1 MKEKLLSICILFIG
15 WQITAQITKVET
27 YQIGTQIDYYIGD
40 CGNDI
45 PEAQGKLSF
54 CDRAGNLAVVEE
66 SLGLNGRGTLAL
78 LPNYYNDSEVYV
90 TRNGIS
96 IYHQDGSWENIP
108 NVAFAN
114 PELSSW
120 NNDATATGGVLLPDG
135 KLLIYANQAGQF
147 IQIYDL
153 ITKELTLS
161 VSTSSTGNGFPAI
174 RNITYDP
181 QTDKTYTFMIS
192 GGNRYLYEYV
202 NNSFVL
208 LNDSSALFEVFP
220 STNVVTTGINDGV
233 LYSGS
238 SFGLFTIDLSNPG
251 QITKYDATDTG
262 ILPFN
267 KVNDFV
273 IAEDGMIWMA
283 QQASDNNAGGVTKF
297 DIDNSTFE
305 SYTREN
311 PGNAVVAILPTS
323 IALNPNGLVH
333 VSISN
338 YGAVADLDFTN
349 NTPTW
354 TFLEFDDFENFGVP
368 ITRIPSDVYVVD
380 GVTYYITND
389 FSSGN
394 TDNYEVAI
402 RDGDI
407 WTGRNDDDP
416 SNISFWMI
424 ERFREAHP
432 TSSGGSIWSNDFD
445 DIIVSIDENDV
456 FSSNRNF
463 TPSARQGAIDNDD
476 RFVSLLGIPGQG
488 SDIRK
493 VYEPV
498 SYEYPSENNGGD
510 RFVTQ
515 YNDQIWVFNQTAG
528 TIEIYIQDNLVQTYD
543 LDPTVS
549 LTSYFRG
556 AVDSNG
562 IFWALKS
569 SFPSASLLRFDRSTE
584 SLTEIAL
591 TSEFGPTR
599 GIEVAPDGGIWLL
612 SSTDAIFYKDNLEY
626 AFPND
631 LLDFGTIQD
640 GQVDVNGKIHLITVG
655 GIGGDLHT
663 IENPTATDPVIASI
677 NLVNNANESLLP
689 TENTSTT
696 DDIIIDTDGDYWIN
710 SSRGFYKIIDDDVT
724 PPYRTNGITKG
735 IISGRLYGDL
745 NTNGMYDEGEAISGV
760 SITLV
765 VNGQVQNTVSDGD
778 GIYRIFAQEENTS
791 HSIVVNTL
799 DDDYFLLDRIQE
811 IAVTTLD
818 ENYDNNDF
826 IIDVKDYNSI
836 YIKQG
841 QRAGLWGFNR
851 EFFENTFTLAV
862 TNMSTT
868 KTFNELASTFL
879 FENKNGG
886 ELPEILDV
894 KFTKLD
900 PNGAIQLHSK
910 ISINPRNGSWKV
922 QGISPDLYVQTE
934 DNSIP
939 FTVTEESGKRRVI
952 FTIPAIEPRDTW
964 VIEIETDLFDPE
976 QTGTGVVMT
985 TESVSSPDFEN
996 TDGPPPGGDTFILYP
1011 EEDRDFDDVPLF
1023 EDDPNNPYV
1032 DPFDPENGIY
1042 TDPKDVYAPPP
1053 YESNIFS
1060 AYDPNDKLV
1069 DGGNTLEINETD
1081 INRKWLTYTIRFENT
1096 GNFSAKDIYI
1106 LDELE
1111 ENILP
1116 DSFTLLETSN
1126 DVEIDF
1132 LPSGENVN
1140 RLLRF
1145 SFNDIFLPF
1154 DDENNDGWVKFR
1166 VRVKEDIAENT
1177 IVSNTAEIYFDQN
1190 PAIITNTIQNL
1201 FKTPEEPAD
1210 TEAPN
1215 VVCKNST
1222 VFLDQNGE
1230 TTIQASDV
1238 DDGST
1243 DNVDIVTLEIDVTSF
1258 DCTNLGENT
1267 VILTATDTAGNTSS
1281 CTAIVTVED
1290 EFPPQM
1296 ECVGSLD
1303 ISLNSNGIAT
1313 ITVDDIDN
1321 GTTDNCGV
1329 SALDIDITTFDC
1341 NSIGEN
1347 IVTLSATDTAGF
1359 TTTCTTI
1366 VTVIDNVLPTA
1377 ICQNITVQL
1386 DDQGQG
1392 SVSVDQINNGSTDN
1406 CGDIGLDLSQFSFNC
1421 DDIGMNTVTLFVT
1434 DSAGNQ
1440 NTCEAIVTVV
1450 DETPPNIIC
1459 SDITIALNEDGI
1471 ATIVPSDIDQND
1483 STDNCG
1489 ILESSLSATMFTCDE
1504 VGDNTIL
1511 FTVTDMSGNTSTCD
1525 VIVTVIDDVLPF
1537 FDENTLPQDQ
1547 TVTTSD
1553 VSEYEVE
1560 DFTLEVLF
1568 ADNCD
1573 VMISQDPVSGA
1584 VLTPGVYDFTI
1595 TIVDASGNETA
1606 HLFEVTVDEALSID
1620 ENVSKPLTAFPNP
1633 VIDMLTI
1640 ESDDNV
1646 KNLKLYDLSGRIVFI
1661 AGGLTQIDLS
1671 SLPAS
1676 MYILEVQLET
1686 SLQIIKILKQ

>member
-1 MKEKLLSICILFIG
+1 MKRNLLSICILFIG
-15 WQITAQITKVET
+15 WHITAQITKVET
-27 YQIGTQIDYYIGD
+27 YQIGTQIDYYIGE
-40 CGNDI
+40 CENTI

-54 CDRAGNLAVVEE
+54 CDRVGNLAVVQE

-120 NNDATATGGVLLPDG
+120 NNNATATGGVLLPDG

-147 IQIYDL
+147 IQKYDL

-161 VSTSSTGNGFPAI
+161 VSTSTTGNGFPAI

-181 QTDKTYTFMIS
+181 QTGKTYTFMIS

-208 LNDSSALFEVFP
+208 LNDSSTLFEVFP
-220 STNVVTTGINDGV
+220 STNVVTTVIKDGV

-238 SFGLFTIDLSNPG
+238 TFGLFTIDLSNPG

-283 QQASDNNAGGVTKF
+283 QQASTNNAGGVTKF
-297 DIDNSTFE
+297 DSNNETFE
-305 SYTREN
+305 VYTQEN
-311 PGNAVVAILPTS
+311 PGNGVVDVLPSS
-323 IALNPNGLVH
+323 IALNPNGIVH
-333 VSISN
+333 ISTSN
-338 YGAVADLDFTN
+338 VAAVADLEFSSGTAVWDFI
-349 NTPTW
+349 
-354 TFLEFDDFENFGVP
+354 EFSDFDAQGVP
-368 ITRIPSDVYVVD
+368 ITFIPSDVYVVD

-394 TDNYEVAI
+394 TNNYEVAI
-402 RDGDI
+402 RNGDI
-407 WTGRNDDDP
+407 WTGRNDNAP
-416 SNISFWMI
+416 GNISFRMI

-432 TSSGGSIWSNDFD
+432 TSNGGSIWSNSLD
-445 DIIVSIDENDV
+445 DIIVTIDGND
-456 FSSNRNF
+456 NL
-463 TPSARQGAIDNDD
+463 TPEIKFQPSGAQGAVDSDNKY
-476 RFVSLLGIPGQG
+476 VQNIGVPGEG
-488 SDIRK
+488 SEVRK
-493 VYEPV
+493 LISPIVYE
-498 SYEYPSENNGGD
+498 YLTENNGGD
-510 RFVTQ
+510 RSVAQ
-515 YNDQIWVFNQTAG
+515 YNDQIWVYNQDAR
-528 TIEIYIQDNLVQTYD
+528 TIEIYLQDTLIQTYD
-543 LDPTVS
+543 LDPSIS
-549 LTSYFRG
+549 LSSYFRC
-556 AVDSNG
+556 AVDANG
-562 IFWALKS
+562 IFWAVKS
-569 SFPSASLLRFDRSTE
+569 SFPSASLLRFDRTTG

-591 TSEFGPTR
+591 TSDFGPLR

-612 SSTDAIFYKDNLEY
+612 SSTDAIFYKDAIEY

-631 LLDFGTIQD
+631 LLDSGNIQD
-640 GQVDVNGKIHLITVG
+640 GQVDMNGKIHILTVG
-655 GIGGDLHT
+655 TLNGDIHT
-663 IENPTATDPVIASI
+663 IENPTAAEPIIESI
-677 NLVNNANESLLP
+677 NLVNNTNESLLP
-689 TENTSTT
+689 TENTNGA

-710 SSRGFYKIIDDDVT
+710 SLKGFYKIIDDDST
-724 PPYRTNGITKG
+724 PYYRTNEITKG
-735 IISGRLYGDL
+735 IISGRLYGDI
-745 NTNGMYDEGEAISGV
+745 NDNGVYDNGEQIAGV
-760 SITLV
+760 SVSIV
-765 VNGQVQNTVSDGD
+765 VNGEAQKTVSDGE
-778 GIYRIFAQEENTS
+778 GIYRILAQAENTE
-791 HSIVVNTL
+791 HTVVVNTL
-799 DDDYFLLDRIQE
+799 DDDYFLLDRTQQV
-811 IAVTTLD
+811 AVSSLD
-818 ENYDNNDF
+818 QNYENNDF
-826 IIDVKDYNSI
+826 VIDVKDYNSI
-836 YIKQG
+836 FYKQG
-841 QRAGLWGFNR
+841 QRIGVWGFDR
-851 EFFENTFTLAV
+851 AAFENTFTLAI

-868 KTFNELASTFL
+868 KTFNELGTTFL
-879 FENKNGG
+879 FENKDGG
-886 ELPEILDV
+886 ELPEIADV
-894 KFTKLD
+894 TFTKVD
-900 PNGAIQLHSK
+900 PNGLTQLHSK
-910 ISINPRNGSWKV
+910 IAINPKNGRWSLPA
-922 QGISPDLYVQTE
+922 IPPNSYTITE
-934 DNSIP
+934 DTTIP
-939 FTVTEESGKRRVI
+939 FTLTEETGKRRVL
-952 FTIPAIEPRDTW
+952 FTIPEILPLDTW
-964 VIEIETDLFDPE
+964 IVEIKTDLFDPA
-976 QTGTGVVMT
+976 QSGVTIVHT
-985 TESVSSPDFEN
+985 IESTSSPNYEN
-996 TDGPPPGGDTFILYP
+996 PPAGGDIFILYP
-1011 EEDRDFDDVPLF
+1011 EEDRDFDDVPLPS
-1023 EDDPNNPYV
+1023 EDPNSPYV
-1032 DPFDPENGIY
+1032 DPFDPENNIY
-1042 TDPKDVYAPPP
+1042 TEPKDVYAPSP
-1053 YESNIFS
+1053 YESPLYS

-1081 INRKWLTYTIRFENT
+1081 IARKWLTYTIRFENT
-1096 GNFSAKDIYI
+1096 GNFSAKDVYI
-1106 LDELE
+1106 LDELD
-1111 ENILP
+1111 ENIIP
-1116 DSFTLLETSN
+1116 NSFTLLEASTA
-1126 DVEIDF
+1126 VEIDF

-1140 RLLRF
+1140 STLRF

-1154 DDENNDGWVKFR
+1154 DDENNDGWIKFR
-1166 VRVKEDIAENT
+1166 VRVKDDIAEET
-1177 IVSNTAEIYFDQN
+1177 IVSNTVEIYFDQN

-1201 FKTPEEPAD
+1201 FRTPEEPAD

-1215 VVCKNST
+1215 VVCKNIT
-1222 VFLDQNGE
+1222 VFLNQNGE

-1238 DDGST
+1238 DDDST
-1243 DNVDIVTLEIDVTSF
+1243 DNVGIETLEIDITTF

-1267 VILTATDTAGNTSS
+1267 VVLTATDAAGNTSS

-1303 ISLNSNGIAT
+1303 LFLDENGVAT

-1321 GTTDNCGV
+1321 GTTDNCGI
-1329 SALDIDITTFDC
+1329 SELDIDITSFDC
-1341 NSIGEN
+1341 NSLGEN

-1366 VTVIDNVLPTA
+1366 VTVIDNVLPAA

-1392 SVSVDQINNGSTDN
+1392 NVSVDQINNGSTDN
-1406 CGDIGLDLSQFSFNC
+1406 CGDIGLDLSQFSFTC

-1547 TVTTSD
+1547 TVTTND

-1573 VMISQDPVSGA
+1573 VVISQDPVSGA
-1584 VLTPGVYDFTI
+1584 VLTLGVYDFTI

-1606 HLFEVTVDEALSID
+1606 HLFEVTVDETLSTD
-1620 ENVSKPLTAFPNP
+1620 ENVSKPLLVFPNP

-1646 KNLKLYDLSGRIVFI
+1646 KNLKLYDLSGRIIFR
-1661 AGGLTQIDLS
+1661 ASGLTQIDMS

-1686 SLQIIKILKQ
+1686 RLQIIKILKQ